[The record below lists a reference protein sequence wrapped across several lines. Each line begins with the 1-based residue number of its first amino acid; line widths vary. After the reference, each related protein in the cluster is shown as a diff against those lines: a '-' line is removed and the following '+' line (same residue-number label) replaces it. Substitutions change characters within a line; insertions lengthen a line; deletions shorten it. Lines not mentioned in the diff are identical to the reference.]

1 MYTMLQVRRKGYAI
15 TVYLCAQRESI
26 HSVSSSSSSSSSL
39 SVVKNKPLDHT
50 GISNTN
56 TTTDSNSSTNANS
69 NTRANSN
76 YSAIEGDVFLPPGAS
91 SVSGLRR
98 LPCSN
103 IFVNPNTR
111 QEFVTQAEFLKSSVS
126 VKDCPKDGFLE
137 FALVGRSN
145 VGKSSLINTLV
156 RRKQLAKTSKTP
168 GKC

>member
-1 MYTMLQVRRKGYAI
+1 MLQVRRRGYAI
-15 TVYLCAQRESI
+15 IVYICGQRQSI
-26 HSVSSSSSSSSSL
+26 HSVASSL
-39 SVVKNKPLDHT
+39 PVVKNKPLLDHT
-50 GISNTN
+50 ANPNTN
-56 TTTDSNSSTNANS
+56 TITITDSNSNTNA
-69 NTRANSN
+69 TSN

-103 IFVNPNTR
+103 IFVNSNTR

-168 GKC
+168 GNC

>member
-1 MYTMLQVRRKGYAI
+1 MTSRI
-15 TVYLCAQRESI
+15 
-26 HSVSSSSSSSSSL
+26 
-39 SVVKNKPLDHT
+39 
-50 GISNTN
+50 
-56 TTTDSNSSTNANS
+56 
-69 NTRANSN
+69 
-76 YSAIEGDVFLPPGAS
+76 SAIEGDVFLPPGAS

-103 IFVNPNTR
+103 IFVNSNTR